1 MLKEE
6 KTLQELVERGIKL
19 PPQPRVLVEL
29 ETRLG
34 KGDPDVRELA
44 RIISQDPGLTAML
57 FKAARSPLFNPRG
70 RDLDKL
76 DQVLMVIGIKQCLN
90 LVRAIALS
98 ASVPESNR
106 RAFESFWSRS
116 REIARLAALIADDRI
131 TVCNVFP
138 DQAYLA
144 GIFYECGVPVLMQ
157 RFPEY
162 CKSIQL
168 GTVNCW
174 PSLAEEDTRF
184 NVDHGSIGYL
194 VARHWKLP
202 DFIAAAIHYHRE
214 LPPVEQGTTRSL
226 AAILQLAVHFFFRLN
241 RLSDPHWTDLADEV
255 LGELCI
261 ATDDLSDFFDQISER
276 FVSGEG

>member
-1 MLKEE
+1 MPKAE
-6 KTLQELVERGIKL
+6 KALQDLVGRGIKL
-19 PPQPRVLVEL
+19 PAQPQVLIEL
-29 ETRLG
+29 ESKLT
-34 KGDPDVRELA
+34 KGDPDVRALA

-57 FKAARSPLFNPRG
+57 FKAARSPLFNPG
-70 RDLDKL
+70 HRDLTKL

-98 ASVPESNR
+98 SAISDSNR
-106 RAFESFWSRS
+106 RAYEVFWVRS
-116 REIARLAALIADDRI
+116 REIARLAALIADDRV

-157 RFPEY
+157 RFPDY
-162 CKSIQL
+162 CKSIAL
-168 GTVNCW
+168 ESVNCW
-174 PSLAEEDTRF
+174 PSLSEEDARF

-202 DFIAAAIHYHRE
+202 DFIASAIHYHRE
-214 LPPVEQGTTRSL
+214 MPPVEQGSTRAL
-226 AAILQLAVHFFFRLN
+226 VAILQLAVHFFFLLN
-241 RLSDPHWTDLADEV
+241 RLPDPHWGDLADEV

-261 ATDDLSDFFDQISER
+261 APDDLSDFFDQISER
-276 FVSGEG
+276 FISEG